1 MNDVDQS
8 LHLDNNQKLQLL
20 YKDPKLFLHKTTL
33 IFGGAQSGKTTILD
47 EIMYLCKDIIP
58 VVFVISSTN
67 SSNNTFTGKVP
78 PNCIMKTLKIE
89 WLENFVKRQTDI
101 TEVSKLTNRIDIL
114 RPIFKRIASNNDI
127 AFVNTV
133 IKRANELMI
142 AIDLNPNMNYAKKK
156 SQKLAIS
163 RDRDATII
171 KLFKNVIR
179 YHKLRLE
186 LMHDLNDV
194 DRTVIEYLDVNPD
207 AMLILDDCASEFKKW
222 FKQTNLFKKIFY
234 EVRHMSLT
242 VIITSQD
249 DKEVDS
255 ELRKNSMVTFFT
267 TPQAATAN
275 FERAS
280 NSYSRYEKDM
290 ARECIK
296 TVFKQVPGDP
306 PHYQKLCYIRGDQ
319 DPFRY
324 TIADLYDDFKFGCP
338 ALWELDKKIGN
349 EDSINHLNPF
359 FNKVCQTNYIYK
371 KGR

>member
-1 MNDVDQS
+1 
-8 LHLDNNQKLQLL
+8 
-20 YKDPKLFLHKTTL
+20 
-33 IFGGAQSGKTTILD
+33 
-47 EIMYLCKDIIP
+47 
-58 VVFVISSTN
+58 
-67 SSNNTFTGKVP
+67 
-78 PNCIMKTLKIE
+78 MKID

-101 TEVSKLTNRIDIL
+101 TEVAKLTNRIDIL
-114 RPIFKRIASNNDI
+114 RPIFKRVATNSDKVL
-127 AFVNTV
+127 VNTI
-133 IKRANELMI
+133 IKRANELII
-142 AIDLNPNMNYAKKK
+142 AIDLNTTMNYAKKK
-156 SQKLAIS
+156 SQKTAIL
-163 RDRDATII
+163 RDRDTTVI

-186 LMHDLNDV
+186 IMPDLSNIE
-194 DRTVIEYLDVNPD
+194 RTVIEYLDVNPD

-242 VIITSQD
+242 VVITSQD

-280 NSYSRYEKDM
+280 NSYTKYEKEL
-290 ARECIK
+290 AREAIK
-296 TVFKQVPGDP
+296 TIFKQVPGDP

-324 TIADLYDDFKFGCP
+324 TIADLYDNFRFGCA

-349 EDSINHLNPF
+349 DESINHANPF
-359 FNKVCQTNYIYK
+359 LNRVSRCAL
-371 KGR
+371 